1 MIVVLAD
8 DLSGAAEMGG
18 MAHRHGLFAD
28 VLTTSASSQVPADL
42 DVDVLVIDT
51 DSRACSAGDAMRRV
65 SHTAEQCRAMP
76 VDWIFKKVDSVLR
89 GHVVAELGALF
100 EAFGQVRALLI
111 PANPAL
117 GRTISDRDYRVYGQ
131 LLHETDFANDPEYPA
146 LTSNVVELL
155 AERDSLG
162 IAGQWPVCVAAVN
175 DPFPE
180 RGIVVGETRS
190 ATDLAAWA
198 QSLPADAISSGAADF
213 FGALLEESGWATTE
227 HAERY
232 VDSQKSD
239 NKLFVCGSTSAGSH
253 DFCQNA
259 EARGVPVLRLP
270 LELLDAPVQAEALLS
285 MWAASAVDALQTHP
299 TVIIAI
305 DQPLRREPD
314 LPQKL
319 TGYLGAA
326 VEEILAVTKVDHL
339 LVEGGATAAALIQR
353 LGWARLHVLA
363 EQAPGVVSVEPD
375 GRGSLILTMKPGSYA
390 WPEELC
396 V

>member
-18 MAHRHGLFAD
+18 MAHRHGLSAD

-117 GRTISDRDYRVYGQ
+117 GRTISGRDYRVYGQ

-198 QSLPADAISSGAADF
+198 QCLPADCCHRSGCSR
-213 FGALLEESGWATTE
+213 LLWRAVGGL
-227 HAERY
+227 R
-232 VDSQKSD
+232 VDH
-239 NKLFVCGSTSAGSH
+239 GHWAGS
-253 DFCQNA
+253 
-259 EARGVPVLRLP
+259 ETP
-270 LELLDAPVQAEALLS
+270 
-285 MWAASAVDALQTHP
+285 
-299 TVIIAI
+299 
-305 DQPLRREPD
+305 
-314 LPQKL
+314 
-319 TGYLGAA
+319 
-326 VEEILAVTKVDHL
+326 
-339 LVEGGATAAALIQR
+339 IQR
-353 LGWARLHVLA
+353 WACPETLCLRQHVCDQSSFLPRERRPRRSRA
-363 EQAPGVVSVEPD
+363 SPPAGV
-375 GRGSLILTMKPGSYA
+375 A
-390 WPEELC
+390 
-396 V
+396 